1 MFLSQ
6 SGNFK
11 SESFSQPKGGA
22 SGEDDFSIKMSG
34 GNSGFKSEK
43 MGTGMKP
50 IFANSSSGNI
60 RIPENRKI
68 NIKPKFASS
77 SSSYSQPS
85 PKVPIDS
92 FSAFSNP
99 KTSINGS
106 QSSGDEE
113 DDSDVNSGSEE
124 DSDEEEESVP
134 RSRAT
139 SYTSGS
145 GSGSYTSGS
154 GSESGSSESGS
165 EYTESEGSSEYESDE
180 ESTSSDGSR
189 DVRKMSY
196 EEIQREKQNM
206 LFELERLQKAGF
218 VPSKRYSMA
227 STYEEMKFE
236 RDRLKR
242 MRDVERSIKFSRKM
256 LVGFAGGVEFLNDK
270 FNPADLKLKGWSE
283 NVMENINDYDE
294 VFEELHDKY
303 ADSVKMPAEVK
314 LVMMVAGSAFMFHMT
329 NSFMK
334 SVTPDLR
341 DVLRNNPDIMANINA
356 AASKDMGAKIDQ
368 TYGRNNPVAGMM
380 KGGID
385 MKMGGAQRQMAP
397 PPNVDDLL
405 GELNG
410 GDDGS
415 VGNIKS
421 FGTRNI
427 QKKKGITLSM

>member
-1 MFLSQ
+1 MFAVNSN
-6 SGNFK
+6 SNFK
-11 SESFSQPKGGA
+11 SESFSAPKFG
-22 SGEDDFSIKMSG
+22 SGDDDFSIKMSSG
-34 GNSGFKSEK
+34 SNGFKNEK
-43 MGTGMKP
+43 IGSGMKP

-60 RIPENRKI
+60 RIPENRKV
-68 NIKPKFASS
+68 NIKPKFVSS
-77 SSSYSQPS
+77 SNSISSNTSS
-85 PKVPIDS
+85 PKVPLDS

-106 QSSGDEE
+106 QSSNSDDE
-113 DDSDVNSGSEE
+113 DDDDENINSGDDE
-124 DSDEEEESVP
+124 DDDDDNQTP
-134 RSRAT
+134 RSRGT

-145 GSGSYTSGS
+145 GSGSYASGSDSGSEYTSGSGSSDGSSEYES
-154 GSESGSSESGS
+154 GSESGSDDS
-165 EYTESEGSSEYESDE
+165 
-180 ESTSSDGSR
+180 SR
-189 DVRKMSY
+189 DEREMTY
-196 EEIQREKQNM
+196 EEIQREKQNL

-356 AASKDMGAKIDQ
+356 AAAKDMGSKIDQ

-385 MKMGGAQRQMAP
+385 MKMGSQKKMNGPA
-397 PPNVDDLL
+397 NVDDLL
-405 GELNG
+405 GELN

-421 FGTRNI
+421 FGSRSMP
-427 QKKKGITLSM
+427 KSKGIRLNL

>member
-1 MFLSQ
+1 MFALNNNS
-6 SGNFK
+6 NFK
-11 SESFSQPKGGA
+11 SESFSAPKFGG
-22 SGEDDFSIKMSG
+22 GDDDFSIKMSNG
-34 GNSGFKSEK
+34 SNGFKSEK
-43 MGTGMKP
+43 IGSGMKP
-50 IFANSSSGNI
+50 VFANSSSGNI
-60 RIPENRKI
+60 RIPENRKV
-68 NIKPKFASS
+68 NIKPKFVSS
-77 SSSYSQPS
+77 SNSISSNTSS
-85 PKVPIDS
+85 PKVPLDS

-106 QSSGDEE
+106 QSSNSDDEDDDENINSGDDEE
-113 DDSDVNSGSEE
+113 DDDDDNQT
-124 DSDEEEESVP
+124 P
-134 RSRAT
+134 RSRGT

-145 GSGSYTSGS
+145 GSGSYASGSDSGSEYTSGSGSSDGSSEYES
-154 GSESGSSESGS
+154 GSESGSDDS
-165 EYTESEGSSEYESDE
+165 
-180 ESTSSDGSR
+180 SR
-189 DVRKMSY
+189 DEREMTY
-196 EEIQREKQNM
+196 EEIQREKQNL

-356 AASKDMGAKIDQ
+356 AAAKDMGSKIDQ
-368 TYGRNNPVAGMM
+368 TYGRNNPIAGMM

-385 MKMGGAQRQMAP
+385 MKMGGQKKMNGPA
-397 PPNVDDLL
+397 NVDDLL
-405 GELNG
+405 GELN

-421 FGTRNI
+421 FGSRSMP
-427 QKKKGITLSM
+427 KSKGIRLNL